1 MTKTVLLNNLDHAD
15 LKVTVHHGP
24 AFGDAV
30 NQVLV
35 FPTEFEALQRH
46 YPIFFRRHDSGQFY
60 PIVLLGLDH
69 DENLFLDDHGW
80 QPDLYI
86 PAVQRR
92 GPFALAPRPADAD
105 DSAGDPALQLD
116 LDDPRVGAKDG
127 EPLFLRHG
135 GNAPYLEHVT
145 AVLETIRYG
154 RAAIQPMFA
163 ALEAFNL
170 TRPVAVEITLDG
182 GDSYVVPDLH
192 TIDEDRLTTLDG
204 AALERLHQS
213 GFLRAAMMA
222 ASSVDNVNQ
231 LIARKQ
237 RKAGR

>member
-1 MTKTVLLNNLDHAD
+1 MTKPVMLNNVDHEELRVA
-15 LKVTVHHGP
+15 VRHGA

-46 YPIFFRRHDSGQFY
+46 YPIFIRRHDSGQFY

-80 QPDLYI
+80 QAHLYI
-86 PAVQRR
+86 PAAQRR
-92 GPFALAPRPADAD
+92 GPFTLAPKSAEADTDEPAV
-105 DSAGDPALQLD
+105 QLD
-116 LDDPRVGAKDG
+116 LDDPRVGAEDG

-145 AVLETIRYG
+145 AVLQTIQHG
-154 RAAIQPMFA
+154 REAIQPMFA
-163 ALEAFNL
+163 ALEAL
-170 TRPVAVEITLDG
+170 DLIRPVEVEITLDG
-182 GDSYVVPDLH
+182 GDNYVVPDLH
-192 TIDEDRLTTLDG
+192 TIDEDRLATLVG
-204 AALERLHQS
+204 EQLERFHHS